1 MGRNNNLNL
10 ALYLVGEDCFSLR
23 VTTIELRFDDFFN
36 GS

>member
-1 MGRNNNLNL
+1 MRRNNNLNL
-10 ALYLVGEDCFSLR
+10 ALNLLGEGCFSLR